1 MYSFGIAMLILA
13 AVCFVAGFFARLFF
27 FVAIV
32 AFVLAW
38 LMGLFG

>member
-27 FVAIV
+27 SVAVV

-38 LMGLFG
+38 VSGLIG